1 MYFPSNVIV
10 QKHLTD
16 IAGQATPVCLRPA
29 IWARWSMALP
39 GRQGHWLQSCSL
51 RRGLTLESFF
61 SAPVYAVPKA
71 SPYYVDEMFSSV
83 IGVVT
88 SPLKLC
94 DLQACSSQAET
105 KRQICM
111 STK

>member
-1 MYFPSNVIV
+1 MLEASYLGAMV
-10 QKHLTD
+10 D
-16 IAGQATPVCLRPA
+16 GAAGTPRSLVTKPA
-29 IWARWSMALP
+29 P
-39 GRQGHWLQSCSL
+39 GFDF
-51 RRGLTLESFF
+51 ESFF